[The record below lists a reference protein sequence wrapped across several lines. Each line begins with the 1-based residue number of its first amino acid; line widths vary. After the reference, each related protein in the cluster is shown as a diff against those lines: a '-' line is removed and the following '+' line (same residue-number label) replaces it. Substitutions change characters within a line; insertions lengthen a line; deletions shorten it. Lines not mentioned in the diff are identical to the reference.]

1 MTYHQFIQAVE
12 LRVKEEAPEKVR
24 VAIHTARKN
33 NGAYRKGILLSE
45 QNVNISPT
53 IYLEEYY
60 KQFRQGMSVE
70 KIAEEILALYQK
82 IRFKKSW
89 KEDPLSDYER
99 IKERIV
105 YRLVNYN
112 ANSMVLADTPHVRY
126 LDLAIVFYV
135 LLEVNGYGTASMM
148 IENRHLKEWAMSKD
162 RVYAQACKN
171 TGYLLPYEFQ
181 TMRAVIE
188 GITGEEESEESIDD
202 EGIYVLS
209 NNLRSYGAAVILYP
223 GRLVQIGEYL
233 QEDYYVLPSSVHET
247 IIIPESMAPGKEML
261 SAMVEEIN
269 HTQVD
274 AEEVL
279 SDQAYF
285 YDRVH
290 KRLSL

>member
-24 VAIHTARKN
+24 VAVHTARKN
-33 NGAYRKGILLSE
+33 NGAFRKGILLSE

-60 KQFRQGMSVE
+60 NQFRQGIPVE
-70 KIAEEILALYQK
+70 EIAEEILALYQK

-89 KEDPLSDYER
+89 KEDTLSDYKAIR
-99 IKERIV
+99 ERIV
-105 YRLVNYN
+105 YRLINYD
-112 ANSMVLADTPHVRY
+112 ANSTMLADMPYVRY

-148 IENRHLKEWAMSKD
+148 IENKHLKEWNVSKAQ
-162 RVYAQACKN
+162 VYAQACEN
-171 TGYLLPYEFQ
+171 TRYLLPYEFQ

-188 GITGEEESEESIDD
+188 DLTGEEEPVDD

-223 GRLVQIGEYL
+223 GRLGQIGDYL
-233 QEDYYVLPSSVHET
+233 GEDYYVLPSSVHET

-261 SAMVEEIN
+261 SDMVEEIN

-274 AEEVL
+274 AEEIL

>member
-24 VAIHTARKN
+24 VAVHTARKN

-45 QNVNISPT
+45 QDVNISPT

-60 KQFRQGMSVE
+60 NQFRQGIPVE

-89 KEDPLSDYER
+89 KGDTLSDYER

-105 YRLVNYN
+105 YRLINYD
-112 ANSMVLADTPHVRY
+112 ANGAVLADTPHVRY

-148 IENRHLKEWAMSKD
+148 IENRHLKEWGVSKD
-162 RVYAQACKN
+162 RVYAQACNN
-171 TGYLLPYEFQ
+171 TRYLLPYEFQ

-188 GITGEEESEESIDD
+188 GITGEEETIDD

-223 GRLVQIGEYL
+223 GRLAQIGDYL
-233 QEDYYVLPSSVHET
+233 REDYYVLPSSVHET
-247 IIIPESMAPGKEML
+247 IIIPESMSPGKEML
-261 SAMVEEIN
+261 SDMVEEIN

-285 YDRVH
+285 YDRAH